1 MEESLKKA
9 REERKSAELEV
20 AALKD
25 RLELE
30 QRERM
35 DLEKNHN
42 IVGASWKDPARVA
55 QLLEKAGDHLDA
67 AYILTAKRRFEFK
80 EDE

>member
-1 MEESLKKA
+1 MVDKPKLTGIQYHEML
-9 REERKSAELEV
+9 
-20 AALKD
+20 D
-25 RLELE
+25 RIAVLNSTLNEHLQHHPVSKLDKE
-30 QRERM
+30 
-35 DLEKNHN
+35 
-42 IVGASWKDPARVA
+42 IS